1 MAKRT
6 EFEQKIADDIKH
18 QSGALIPV
26 KASLLERLLVRK
38 APCDKLHPNA
48 EDEFTFDTVGPSYK
62 IIGEY
67 EEKFRTAIRRNME
80 PFDDPLIVEKL
91 RPSGYLLING
101 HHRWAAAMRVGIK
114 KVPIQIVNL
123 AQDSDIDKILENS
136 KHDKRVTL
144 DLDEV
149 IFREKGDK
157 WVENVPTLKF
167 MKFDKKIKYG
177 IPALFYYL
185 SKNGYDIWVYSANY
199 YSIDDIQRFFR
210 HYDAHVDGII
220 TGTIKNNKDYSER
233 AARIQKKI
241 EDKYKVTIHID
252 NDMLVATGN
261 VGAKFKK
268 FDLDAA
274 PDEWARKAIEII
286 GEIGKDEAKK

>member
-1 MAKRT
+1 MAKKT

-167 MKFDKKIKYG
+167 MKFDKKIKFG

-252 NDMLVATGN
+252 NDMLVATGD